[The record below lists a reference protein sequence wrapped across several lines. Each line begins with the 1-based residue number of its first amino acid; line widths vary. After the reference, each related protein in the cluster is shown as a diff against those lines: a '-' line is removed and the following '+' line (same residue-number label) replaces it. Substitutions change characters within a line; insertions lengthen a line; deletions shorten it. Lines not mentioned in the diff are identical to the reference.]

1 MDALINFLM
10 ILLCS
15 AMPLTILFFI
25 YRNIKSNKKIDE
37 LSIPSND
44 RPTKIEMGLRILCV
58 PLSFAFTIFIFHQ
71 LIKTGN
77 PWSTLPALFL
87 PVATGVYA
95 WGGNKLFYK
104 WSRGGVGVRPKIP
117 KDD

>member
-1 MDALINFLM
+1 MDALINFLFV
-10 ILLCS
+10 LLCS
-15 AMPLTILFFI
+15 AIPLTILFFI
-25 YRNIKSNKKIDE
+25 YRTIKSNKKIDE

-44 RPTKIEMGLRILCV
+44 RPTKIEIGLRILSGA
-58 PLSFAFTIFIFHQ
+58 LSFAFTIFFFHL
-71 LIKTGN
+71 LIKTGEYREC
-77 PWSTLPALFL
+77 LPALFL

-104 WSRGGVGVRPKIP
+104 WSRGGVGVRSKRP